1 MSNAASVTKYLSIT
15 LSPAAGDNGAR
26 INAAIADVAAN
37 GGGTVRL
44 AAGEYPS
51 TTSVVMMAGVDLV
64 GQGMLATAIQ
74 PAAVDGIT
82 FTHLETY
89 GNSRISNLSVVGG
102 AGTTAKVGIYQAG
115 TLDDDDELY
124 GITIDNVGVRLFNT
138 AMKFRTVRNVTLA
151 NNWLQDVN
159 TGINLAG
166 KCLVVNIHDNKIVFG
181 AGSGAG
187 TSYAIAIDDFNYT
200 AGSGVVRPETV
211 RIRDNHIYGF
221 EQGVYFDGV
230 VYGFVTGCDIQAR
243 VNGVAWSTADAIIA
257 VTDNYIQ
264 IAGTSGAAAV
274 YAVPQASVINS
285 ANRIRDNHI
294 NATGTAA
301 LTSIGVLIGTAIAGN
316 QDNTV
321 IEGNSFTGFT
331 LHDIA
336 VYGSGHVRV
345 RDNEC
350 YSSGL
355 TNSILTAALPGISR
369 PVVIESND
377 CAAGIGYDT
386 ADLTSG
392 ALRLGDNVTG
402 GTVVAGNP
410 WITPTFAA
418 GNFTANGSMTWTV
431 ESGDVTTYAY
441 RIDGKMM
448 TVLVTI
454 ATTTVGGTPNTQ
466 LRIAVPAG
474 RTSAKRVIN
483 PCFLL
488 DNNVRATGYLD
499 VGAGATFITVN
510 RTDTSNFTAST
521 NLTYVYGEITFEIQ

>member
-1 MSNAASVTKYLSIT
+1 MTTRVPAQMRG
-15 LSPAAGDNGAR
+15 LSPVSGNNATQ
-26 INAAIADVAAN
+26 INAAIDALAAA
-37 GGGTVRL
+37 GGGTVEL
-44 AAGEYPS
+44 TAGVFPT
-51 TTSVVMMAGVDLV
+51 TTSIVMKAGVDLV
-64 GQGMLATAIQ
+64 GQGMLATQIQ
-74 PAAVDGIT
+74 PAAADGIT

-89 GNSRISNLSVVGG
+89 GNSRISNLGVVGG
-102 AGTTAKVGIYQAG
+102 AGTTAKVGVYQAG
-115 TLDDDDELY
+115 TLDDADELY

-138 AMKFRTVRNVTLA
+138 ALKFRTVRNVTIT

-159 TGINLAG
+159 TGINLNG
-166 KCLVVNIHDNKIVFG
+166 KCLVVNVHDNKIVKG
-181 AGSGAG
+181 AGSGSG
-187 TSYAIAIDDFNYT
+187 TTYAIAVESFDYT
-200 AGSGVVRPETV
+200 DGTGVVRPETV

-221 EQGVYFDGV
+221 EQGVAFEGV
-230 VYGFVTGCDIQAR
+230 VYGFVTGCDIQAT
-243 VNGVAWSTADAIIA
+243 VNGVTWSSADAVIA

-264 IAGTSGAAAV
+264 IAGASGAAAV
-274 YAVPQASVINS
+274 YAVPQNSVINS

-301 LTSIGVLIGTAIAGN
+301 TTSIGVLIGTAIAGN

-392 ALRLGDNVTG
+392 ALQLGNNITG
-402 GTVVAGNP
+402 GTTVAGNP
-410 WITPTFAA
+410 WLTPTFSA

-431 ESGDVTTYAY
+431 ESGDVQTYAY
-441 RIDGKMM
+441 RIDGKLM
-448 TVLVTI
+448 TVLVTL
-454 ATTTVGGTPNTQ
+454 ATTTVGGTLNSQ
-466 LRIAVPAG
+466 LLIRVPAS
-474 RTSAKRVIN
+474 RTAAKRTVN
-483 PCFLL
+483 PCFLA
-488 DNNVRATGYLD
+488 DNGTRASGYLE
-499 VGAGATFITVN
+499 VAAGGTSIIVQ
-510 RTDTSNFTAST
+510 RVDGSNFAAATNTTA
-521 NLTYVYGEITFEIQ
+521 VYGQITFEIQ